1 MFLSKTWQV
10 AMLSFLRGTVHSR
23 EITAGQSDRLVLD
36 VAGVGF
42 EVAVSRRTLLTL
54 PAVGEQATLH
64 TSLAIRE
71 NDWTLF
77 GFSTG
82 EEREMF
88 NLVQSVSG
96 VGPKLALALVG
107 TLGPEDLADGII
119 AEDYK
124 LISQA
129 PGVGAKLAQ
138 RLILELKS
146 KIEDWQSR
154 RGMAQA
160 RCAPAKSSAF
170 EEVRNILE
178 GLGYT
183 PTEINIALK
192 RADEDQI
199 EQDVELLVRHS
210 LKVLG
215 AAAR

>member
-1 MFLSKTWQV
+1 
-10 AMLSFLRGTVHSR
+10 MLSFLRGTVHSR
-23 EITAGQSDRLVLD
+23 EITGGQADRLVLD
-36 VAGVGF
+36 IAGVGF
-42 EVAVSRRTLLTL
+42 ELAVSRRTLLTL
-54 PAVGEQATLH
+54 PGVGEQATVH

-77 GFSTG
+77 GFATG

-107 TLGPEDLADGII
+107 TLGPEELAKGVL

-124 LISQA
+124 IISQT

-146 KIEDWQSR
+146 KIEDWQTR
-154 RGMAQA
+154 RGMALTKS
-160 RCAPAKSSAF
+160 APAKSAAV
-170 EEVRNILE
+170 EEVRSILE

-183 PTEINIALK
+183 PTEINLALK
-192 RADEDQI
+192 SADEDQV